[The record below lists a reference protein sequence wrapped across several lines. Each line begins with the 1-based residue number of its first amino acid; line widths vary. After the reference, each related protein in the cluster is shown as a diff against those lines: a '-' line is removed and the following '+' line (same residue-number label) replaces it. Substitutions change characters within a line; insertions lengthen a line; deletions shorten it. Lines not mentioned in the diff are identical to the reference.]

1 MCYNNIM
8 FNFPLKYKDKLIQ
21 IEDALDIISYAI
33 KFIEA
38 NYNCNLEKYQIT
50 VEVLSKLIQAIKG
63 ISDHKPPKEKII
75 KAIETIEEIAKKSTN
90 DEKLKTEIEKT
101 AAICKFWIKIS

>member
-21 IEDALDIISYAI
+21 IDDALDIISYAI

-90 DEKLKTEIEKT
+90 DENLKTKIEKT